1 MPLKINSKIPSKI
14 TFKNRSKNIV
24 DLTRKNVVEVE
35 AAISKD
41 PRFQLDLE
49 SRFYDY
55 HSNNN
60 RGNFPFGSKDA
71 VLDVVLMI
79 DLVNSTQK
87 YQKGYINVLNAI
99 ADYIASQAAT
109 FVQDLQQKDLNLVDH
124 MVAYV
129 EAITTRNE
137 VSLCS
142 KVCRFFSNKLFPLND
157 LFYAWDSK
165 VRDALPYYSD
175 YFGIQLANRPWKTYI
190 DFHKDIELFRSKI
203 CPSLS
208 RVELDHL
215 LWFCHR

>member
-1 MPLKINSKIPSKI
+1 MPLKINSKIPSQI

-24 DLTRKNVVEVE
+24 NLNRKNVFEVE
-35 AAISKD
+35 AVISKD

-60 RGNFPFGSKDA
+60 GGNFPFGSKDA

-99 ADYIASQAAT
+99 ADYISSQAAT

-124 MVAYV
+124 LVAYV
-129 EAITTRNE
+129 EGITTRHE

-175 YFGIQLANRPWKTYI
+175 YFGVQLANRPWKTYI
-190 DFHKDIELFRSKI
+190 DFHKDIELFRNDI
-203 CPSLS
+203 CPNLS
-208 RVELDHL
+208 RIELDHL